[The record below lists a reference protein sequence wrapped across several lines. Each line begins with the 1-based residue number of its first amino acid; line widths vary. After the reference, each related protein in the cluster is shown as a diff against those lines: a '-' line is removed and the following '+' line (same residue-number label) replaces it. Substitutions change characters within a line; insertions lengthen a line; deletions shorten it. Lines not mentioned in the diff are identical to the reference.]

1 MTSQTPRPQAGIAAV
16 LAAAILWGTTGT
28 AATFATDVS
37 PLAIGSVAMGT
48 GGILQA
54 LLALPKMLSGRRQI
68 AANWLNLLTGALAV
82 AVYPLAFYAS
92 MHYAG
97 VAAGTVISIGS
108 APLLSALIEYYV
120 DGQPLS
126 RQWLA
131 GALTG
136 VVGMVLLCIAEG
148 RAAASGD
155 HLQTLCGILLG
166 LVAGFTYAL
175 YSWSAR
181 RMMHNGVNA
190 AAAMGSTFGA
200 GGLMLIP
207 VLLLTGAPLLASA
220 TNTAV
225 ALYMALVP
233 MFIGYLC
240 YGFGLARIK
249 ASTATTLTLAEPV
262 VAALLAVTLVGE
274 RLPATGWV
282 GIGLIILCL
291 GIITLPARL
300 FRLRRRVAA

>member
-1 MTSQTPRPQAGIAAV
+1 MNLQTSRPQAGMAAV
-16 LAAAILWGTTGT
+16 LVAAILWGTTGT

-37 PLAIGSVAMGT
+37 PLAIGSVAMGC

-54 LLALPKMLSGRRQI
+54 LLALPKMLSARRQI
-68 AANWLNLLTGALAV
+68 AAHWLNLLTGALAV

-108 APLLSALIEYYV
+108 APLLSALIEYYF

-126 RQWLA
+126 RQWLT
-131 GALTG
+131 GAFSG
-136 VVGMVLLCIAEG
+136 VVGMVLLSIAEDQ
-148 RAAASGD
+148 AAVSGNS
-155 HLQTLCGILLG
+155 LQTLTGILLG

-190 AAAMGSTFGA
+190 SAAMGSTFGA
-200 GGLMLIP
+200 GGLLLVP
-207 VLLLTGAPLLASA
+207 VLLLTGAPLLASTA
-220 TNTAV
+220 NTVV

-249 ASTATTLTLAEPV
+249 ASTATTLTLTEPV
-262 VAALLAVTLVGE
+262 VAAVLAVTLVGE

-291 GIITLPARL
+291 VIITLPARR
-300 FRLRRRVAA
+300 FRLRRRVSA